1 MFVADSA
8 AQANQYYILSTSPG
22 LGERSLVLKQ
32 GELFGVFD
40 SSGNIDPE
48 LRYDEGL
55 YFKGTRFLSKLSL
68 SLSLF
73 QSVAKPHLLS
83 SSVRA
88 DNVLLGADLTN
99 PDVYASGR
107 VVVPRGSLHLSRR
120 IFLWHDVLYQQIRVH
135 NYSQGIIRAGLILE
149 LDADYVDI
157 FEIRGQERLK
167 RGSVEPALPEK
178 NQITLSYRGLDG
190 VRRSTI
196 IRFQSPTEFLPVNE
210 ASNQLSFGFDL
221 APSGQ
226 QTLTLS
232 VLCSVENSQQPQVN
246 NFPEALQRAEHPDA
260 TLAWDPCEIRSS
272 DEQFNSW
279 MKRSQADI
287 GMMLTET
294 PHGLYPY
301 AGVPWFSTP
310 FGRDGIITALQCLWI
325 APNIAKGVLTYLA
338 ATQATD
344 EDPSR
349 DAQPGKILHEAR
361 EGEMAALNEIPFSR
375 YYGSIDAT
383 PLFVVL
389 AGSYY
394 IRTGDLE
401 FIRGLWPH
409 IEAAL
414 AWIDDYGDIDGDGF
428 IEYERR
434 SETGLIQQGWKDSY
448 DSVFHANGE
457 LADPPIA
464 LCEVQGYVFAAKK
477 LGGELALA
485 LGFAQQAAKLHNQ
498 ADSLRAHF
506 NAVFWIPELATY
518 ALALDGR
525 KKPCKVRTSNA
536 GHCLLSGIAE
546 STNAE
551 MAARTLMGDESFSG
565 WGIRTVAKGESRY
578 NPMSY
583 HDGSVWPH
591 DNALVSVGFARYG
604 FNEYS
609 VRLINSLFA
618 ASGFFEGLRLPE
630 LFCGFKCSPGKA
642 PTQYPVACSP
652 QAWSSGAA
660 FMLLQSCLG
669 LWINA
674 PARRIVFSRPC
685 LPKHVTHLEIRNLQV
700 RGSFVDLI
708 VRSNAEP
715 VSVCVQKQKGQL
727 EVILTNDPPFDLL
740 AVGV

>member
-1 MFVADSA
+1 MFVADQP

-32 GELFGVFD
+32 GDLFAVFD
-40 SSGNIDPE
+40 SSGNIDPG

-55 YFKGTRFLSKLSL
+55 YFKGTRYLSKLSL

-73 QSVAKPHLLS
+73 QSLAKPHLLS

-88 DNVLLGADLTN
+88 DNVVLEADLTN

-120 IFLWHDVLYQQIRVH
+120 IFLWNGILYQQIRVH
-135 NYSQGIIRAGLILE
+135 NYSQGVIRTGLVID

-167 RGSVEPALPEK
+167 RGCAEPAIREK
-178 NQITLSYRGLDG
+178 NQITFRYRGLDG
-190 VRRSTI
+190 VG
-196 IRFQSPTEFLPVNE
+196 RFTTVKMQGPTEFLPVDE
-210 ASNQLSFGFDL
+210 ASNDLSFSFDL
-221 APSGQ
+221 APSHH

-232 VLCSVENSQQPQVN
+232 VLCSIENSRPQMKT
-246 NFPEALQRAEHPDA
+246 FAEALQKAEHADG
-260 TLAWDPCEIRSS
+260 THAWDPCEINSS

-294 PHGLYPY
+294 PFGLYPY

-310 FGRDGIITALQCLWI
+310 FGRDGIITALQCLWM
-325 APNIAKGVLTYLA
+325 APGIAKGVLAYLA
-338 ATQATD
+338 ATQAT
-344 EDPSR
+344 EEIPAR

-361 EGEMAALNEIPFSR
+361 EGEMAALNEIPFGR

-383 PLFVVL
+383 PLFVML

-394 IRTGDLE
+394 LRTGDLE
-401 FIRGLWPH
+401 FIRGIWPH
-409 IEAAL
+409 IQAAL

-428 IEYERR
+428 IEYERK
-434 SETGLIQQGWKDSY
+434 SESGLIQQGWKDSY
-448 DSVFHANGE
+448 DSVFHESGE
-457 LADPPIA
+457 LAEPPIA
-464 LCEVQGYVFAAKK
+464 LSEVQGYVYAAKK
-477 LGGELALA
+477 LGGELALV
-485 LGFAQQAAKLHNQ
+485 LGFPEQAAKLNNQ
-498 ADSLRAHF
+498 ALSLRAQF
-506 NAVFWIPELATY
+506 NSAFWIPELATY

-536 GHCLLSGIAE
+536 GHCLLSGIADLT
-546 STNAE
+546 SAG
-551 MAARTLMGDESFSG
+551 MVARTLMGEESFSG
-565 WGIRTVAKGESRY
+565 WGVRTVAHGESRY

-591 DNALVSVGFARYG
+591 DNALISVGFARYG

-609 VRLINSLFA
+609 VRLLDSLLA
-618 ASGFFEGLRLPE
+618 ASGFFEGQRLPE
-630 LFCGFKCSPGKA
+630 LFCGFERSPGKA

-652 QAWSSGAA
+652 QAWASGAA

-669 LWINA
+669 L
-674 PARRIVFSRPC
+674 
-685 LPKHVTHLEIRNLQV
+685 
-700 RGSFVDLI
+700 
-708 VRSNAEP
+708 
-715 VSVCVQKQKGQL
+715 
-727 EVILTNDPPFDLL
+727 
-740 AVGV
+740 

>member
-1 MFVADSA
+1 MFVADPA

-32 GELFGVFD
+32 GDLFAVFD
-40 SSGNIDPE
+40 SSGNIDSE

-55 YFKGTRFLSKLSL
+55 YFKGTRYLSKLSL
-68 SLSLF
+68 SFSLF
-73 QSVAKPHLLS
+73 ESHAKPHLLS

-88 DNVLLGADLTN
+88 DNIVLTADLTN

-107 VVVPRGSLHLSRR
+107 IAVPRGSLHLSRSV
-120 IFLWHDVLYQQIRVH
+120 FLWQDILYQQILVH
-135 NYSQGIIRAGLILE
+135 NYSRGIIRAGLILE
-149 LDADYVDI
+149 FGADYVDI
-157 FEIRGQERLK
+157 FEVRGQERLK
-167 RGSVEPALPEK
+167 HGSIEPGLPEK
-178 NQITLSYRGLDG
+178 NQLTLAYRGLDG
-190 VRRSTI
+190 VSRSTVI
-196 IRFQSPTEFLPVNE
+196 KFKSTTEFIPVDE
-210 ASNQLSFGFDL
+210 GSNDLSFSFDL

-232 VLCSVENSQQPQVN
+232 VLCSLDKSM
-246 NFPEALQRAEHPDA
+246 PEVKSFSDALQLAVHAE
-260 TLAWDPCEIRSS
+260 TTRVWDHCELHSS

-279 MKRSQADI
+279 IKRSQADI

-294 PHGLYPY
+294 PYGLYPY

-325 APNIAKGVLTYLA
+325 APSIARGVLAYLA
-338 ATQATD
+338 ATQATE

-361 EGEMAALNEIPFSR
+361 EGEMAALGEIPFGR

-394 IRTGDLE
+394 LRTGDVE
-401 FIRGLWPH
+401 FIRGLWPN

-434 SETGLIQQGWKDSY
+434 SKTGLVQQGWKDSY
-448 DSVFHANGE
+448 DSIFHANGD
-457 LADPPIA
+457 LAEPPIA
-464 LCEVQGYVFAAKK
+464 LSEVQGYVYAAKK
-477 LGGELALA
+477 LGGELARV
-485 LGFAQQAAKLHNQ
+485 LGSGQYAEKLHKQ
-498 ADSLRAHF
+498 ADSLKAQF
-506 NAVFWIPELATY
+506 NSAFWIPELGTY

-525 KKPCKVRTSNA
+525 KKACRVRTSDA
-536 GHCLLSGIAE
+536 GQCLFSGIADPM
-546 STNAE
+546 SAGVVT
-551 MAARTLMGDESFSG
+551 RTLMTEQSFSG
-565 WGIRTVAKGESRY
+565 WGIRTVAEGESRY

-591 DNALVSVGFARYG
+591 DNALISAGFARYG
-604 FNEYS
+604 FN
-609 VRLINSLFA
+609 RDSLRVLDSLLA
-618 ASGFFEGLRLPE
+618 ASGYFEGQRLPE
-630 LFCGFKCSPGKA
+630 LFCGFERSKGKA

-660 FMLLQSCLG
+660 LMLVQSCLG

-674 PARRIVFSRPC
+674 PARRVVLSRPC
-685 LPKHVTHLEIRNLQV
+685 LPSQITRLEIHDLQV
-700 RGSFVDLI
+700 NGSCVDLFI
-708 VRSNAEP
+708 RSDAGP
-715 VSVCVQKQKGQL
+715 VSVSVQKQKGQL
-727 EVILTNDPPFDLL
+727 EVILTDDPASDML

>member
-1 MFVADSA
+1 MFVADPA
-8 AQANQYYILSTSPG
+8 AQANQFYILSTSPG

-32 GELFGVFD
+32 GDLFGVFD

-55 YFKGTRFLSKLSL
+55 YFKGTRHLSKLSL

-73 QSVAKPHLLS
+73 QSLAKPHLLS

-88 DNVLLGADLTN
+88 DNVILEADLTN

-120 IFLWHDVLYQQIRVH
+120 IFLWHGILYQHIRVH
-135 NYSQGIIRAGLILE
+135 NYSQGTIRAGLILE
-149 LDADYVDI
+149 LDADYIDI

-167 RGSVEPALPEK
+167 RGTVEPPLPEK
-178 NQITLSYRGLDG
+178 DQITLSYRGLDD
-190 VRRSTI
+190 VKRSTI
-196 IRFQSPTEFLPVNE
+196 VKFQSPTEFLAIDE
-210 ASNQLSFGFDL
+210 ASNHLSFAFDL

-226 QTLTLS
+226 QTLMLS
-232 VLCSVENSQQPQVN
+232 VLCSLENSRPQVKT
-246 NFPEALQRAEHPDA
+246 FSEALNRAEHGDGSR
-260 TLAWDPCEIRSS
+260 AWHHCEIQSS

-287 GMMLTET
+287 AMMLTET

-310 FGRDGIITALQCLWI
+310 FGRDGIITALQCLWM
-325 APNIAKGVLTYLA
+325 APSIAKGVLTYLA
-338 ATQATD
+338 ATQAT
-344 EDPSR
+344 EEIPSR

-361 EGEMAALNEIPFSR
+361 EGEMAALDEIPFSR
-375 YYGSIDAT
+375 YYGSIDST
-383 PLFVVL
+383 PLFIVL

-401 FIRGLWPH
+401 FIRALWPH

-428 IEYERR
+428 VEYERK

-448 DSVFHANGE
+448 DSVFHANGD

-464 LCEVQGYVFAAKK
+464 LAEVQGYVYAAKK

-485 LGFAQQAAKLHNQ
+485 LGFSQQAVKLHDQ
-498 ADSLRAHF
+498 ADSLRAQF
-506 NAVFWIPELATY
+506 NSVFWIPELATY

-536 GHCLLSGIAE
+536 GHCLLSGIADFA
-546 STNAE
+546 SAE
-551 MAARTLMGDESFSG
+551 VVARTLMDEQSFSG
-565 WGIRTVAKGESRY
+565 WGVRTVAYGESRY

-591 DNALVSVGFARYG
+591 DNALISVGFARYG
-604 FNEYS
+604 FNQYS
-609 VRLINSLFA
+609 VRLLDSLLA
-618 ASGFFEGLRLPE
+618 ASGFFEGQRLPE
-630 LFCGFKCSPGKA
+630 LFCGFERSPGKA

-674 PARRIVFSRPC
+674 PARRIVLSRPS
-685 LPKHVTHLEIRNLQV
+685 LPSQVTHLEIQNLQV
-700 RGSFVDLI
+700 RGSSVDLF
-708 VRSNAEP
+708 VRCDADS
-715 VSVCVQKQKGQL
+715 VSVSVQKQTGQL
-727 EVILTNDPPFDLL
+727 DVILTNDPPSDLL